1 MICSKDA
8 IDADEKYKHVKNNTK
23 WKRVNTVK
31 CKLLEKKPD
40 ETTKEKTMDYGG
52 IKGMVKVVKK
62 IVKDGYMTLK
72 TVFRN
77 EDEAALEDIDESM
90 TVTQKPK
97 LVMLAL

>member
-1 MICSKDA
+1 
-8 IDADEKYKHVKNNTK
+8 
-23 WKRVNTVK
+23 
-31 CKLLEKKPD
+31 
-40 ETTKEKTMDYGG
+40 MDYGG